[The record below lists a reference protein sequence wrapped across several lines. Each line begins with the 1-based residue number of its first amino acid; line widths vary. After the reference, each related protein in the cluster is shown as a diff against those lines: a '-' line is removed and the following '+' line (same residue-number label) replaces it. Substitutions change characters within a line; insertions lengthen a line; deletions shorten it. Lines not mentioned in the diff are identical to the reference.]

1 MNKIFAGLC
10 FCGVAISIIAMLV
23 IIYMTI
29 SAVSTFP
36 NKFILIM
43 GLCGIL
49 MAGLVATMALKIGI
63 KYISDEN

>member
-10 FCGVAISIIAMLV
+10 FCGVAISTIAMLV

-49 MAGLVATMALKIGI
+49 MAGLVGTMALKMGI
-63 KYISDEN
+63 KYISDEI